1 MKNLNLKYPFVM
13 ILVGHPLVGKTT
25 WVKENFDKNDILL
38 ISRDEI
44 LMEVAGTMDYNLAYE
59 TVDQKLVDKELKS
72 RLENA
77 GKSDKNV
84 IIDMTHMGSKRRKYN
99 LSYFDDKFYKV
110 AVVFPILDKSEYEV
124 RNQERT
130 LNENKSIP
138 YSVVERMV
146 SDFQSIKVE
155 EGFNKVIVL

>member
-25 WVKENFDKNDILL
+25 WVKEKFDTNDLL
-38 ISRDEI
+38 VISRDEI
-44 LMEVAGTMDYNLAYE
+44 LMEVAGTMDYNLAYK
-59 TVDQKLVDKELKS
+59 TVDQKSVDKELRS
-72 RLENA
+72 RLETA

-146 SDFQSIKVE
+146 SDFQSIKIGRAHV
-155 EGFNKVIVL
+155 